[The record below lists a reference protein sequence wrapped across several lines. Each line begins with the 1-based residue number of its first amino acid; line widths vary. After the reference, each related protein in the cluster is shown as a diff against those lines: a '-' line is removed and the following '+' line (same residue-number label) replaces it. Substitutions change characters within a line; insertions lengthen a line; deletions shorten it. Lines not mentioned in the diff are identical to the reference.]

1 MNLFLLE
8 KFYWRKMLKWLS
20 SIGLHRKKFLFSSLT
35 IASGIFSL
43 KYNEN
48 DEIQPL
54 VNTLKHLVRFKT
66 ITGNQLE
73 CKELLDWVSFQLKD
87 LPVYIE
93 RFESNG
99 YPIQLITTQPH
110 HSPKIWLVCH
120 IDVVPCTENLFNASI
135 ENSNLQ

>member
-1 MNLFLLE
+1 
-8 KFYWRKMLKWLS
+8 MLKLLRS
-20 SIGLHRKKFLFSSLT
+20 VGLNRKKFFFSSLT
-35 IASGIFSL
+35 IASGFFSL

-48 DEIQPL
+48 EENQPL

-66 ITGNQLE
+66 ITGHQLE

-99 YPIQLITTQPH
+99 FPIQLITTQPH
-110 HSPKIWLVCH
+110 RSPKIWLVCH
-120 IDVVPCTENLFNASI
+120 IDVVPCTENLFHATI
-135 ENSNLQ
+135 EDSNLQ